1 MSKKKVLT
9 TVLSVLVILFVTA
22 SPVSAVQYG
31 EPDGEGHPFVGL
43 VVFYA
48 DQAATQPLWRC
59 TGALI
64 SSTVFLTAGH
74 CAESFSTARAQV
86 YFQSNVA
93 GTGYPFSGGVLGEP
107 TSHPD
112 WNGGLTLPNTHD
124 MGVVVLDTPVTD
136 RGFAQLATAN
146 LLDSFSTRVGQQDKT
161 FKVVGYGL
169 QGVKPDFIGLRE
181 RYIGWTM
188 VVNLESSLTD
198 GYNIQLSSNPG
209 HWSGGTCFGD
219 SGGPIFLNDTNIVV
233 AVNSFVLNE
242 NCKGSGFGF
251 RVDTP
256 GARDFLDDFVALP

>member
-1 MSKKKVLT
+1 MKKIIVSAVLVFVLALT
-9 TVLSVLVILFVTA
+9 TVGI
-22 SPVSAVQYG
+22 VSAVQYG
-31 EPDGEGHPFVGL
+31 DPDGEGHPFVGL

-48 DQAATQPLWRC
+48 DEAATQPLWRC

-64 SSTVFLTAGH
+64 SPTVFLTAGH

-86 YFQSNVA
+86 YFQSNIGTVA
-93 GTGYPFSGGVLGEP
+93 GYPYTGGILGEP
-107 TSHPD
+107 VSHPD

-124 MGVVVLDTPVTD
+124 VGVVILDTPVND
-136 RGFAQLATAN
+136 RGFAQLATAG
-146 LLDSFSTRVGQQDKT
+146 LLDSYTSRVGQQDKT

-169 QGVKPDFIGLRE
+169 QGVKPDYISLRE
-181 RYIGWTM
+181 RYVGWTK
-188 VVNLESSLTD
+188 VVNLKSSLTD

-219 SGGPIFLNDTNIVV
+219 SGGPVFLNDTNIVV

-251 RVDTP
+251 RVDTTE
-256 GARDFLDDFVALP
+256 ARDFLDNYVPLP